1 MPVKPGGANVPENY
15 DPNTG
20 KYVKGDVGKNKTLT
34 INLPSGGT
42 KEVFCSGPNPLQIRP
57 DDDTGSRF
65 DKLVS
70 VPLFIANIETWAAPY
85 INAGFEL
92 AEYGFGDPKID
103 EPLGIDFRMTLRDPK
118 TGKTFNLGIDFKFIK
133 RSLMFFDDRR
143 FSFHLLRANT
153 DGQFLNNKHIN
164 DAYCFLSCD
173 FGGMSQEQIVKALES
188 GDKSVFDKLNR
199 VQFDLVGKKQLDS
212 AVFGLVG
219 GEEKLRTMATEQQE
233 QFKDGYMAGLKVLKE
248 DREGKASL
256 ISQSFGKGAY
266 SINTQRFVDGKYDT
280 MLILY
285 APAAAALLKNVMITT
300 KASADKNE
308 IKY

>member
-1 MPVKPGGANVPENY
+1 MPVKPGGANTPENY

-34 INLPSGGT
+34 INLPGGGT
-42 KEVFCSGPNPLQIRP
+42 KEVFCSGDNPLKIRP
-57 DDDTGSRF
+57 DDDTGNRF

-92 AEYGFGDPKID
+92 DEYGFGDPKID

-118 TGKTFNLGIDFKFIK
+118 TGNYIHLGVDFKFIK
-133 RSLMFFDDRR
+133 RSLMAFNDRR

-164 DAYCFLSCD
+164 DVYCFLSCD
-173 FGGMSQEQIVKALES
+173 FGGLSQEQIVEALEN
-188 GDKSVFDKLNR
+188 GDKSVFSKLNN

-212 AVFGLVG
+212 SIFALVG
-219 GEEKLRTMATEQQE
+219 GEEKLRQMAYEQQE
-233 QFKDGYMAGLKVLKE
+233 QFKDGYMEGLKVIRQ
-248 DREGKASL
+248 DDEGKAAL
-256 ISQSFGKGAY
+256 IQQTFDRGNY
-266 SINTQRFVDGKYDT
+266 SINTQRFPNGKYDT

-285 APAAAALLKNVMITT
+285 APAANALLKNVMITT
-300 KASADKNE
+300 RASGNK